1 MIPAIRSELL
11 RLRRR
16 TFQLGL
22 LLFVVIAALGSV
34 IALPNAGAA
43 ATEGPN
49 PGGAFV
55 TLADVAASDG
65 FAAGLHFVG
74 SLLGIVALAYWAISS
89 AQDHSSGLI
98 RLLVQ
103 AEPRR
108 WPLLGGKVIALSAW
122 TLAGTMLA
130 TVSASAV
137 ALAVSSGLEVD
148 SVAWGESPLW
158 AFFTSWIELSLAT
171 LAWGAAGLALAELT
185 RSQAAAIATGVA
197 YLLLGENVLLTATDN
212 AFTHLP
218 GQVLSAVTQG
228 GTTDVTLGSGV
239 ALTALYA
246 TAALVI
252 AAIRLVR
259 TDVTD

>member
-1 MIPAIRSELL
+1 MIPAIRSEVL

-16 TFQLGL
+16 TFHVGL
-22 LLFVVIAALGSV
+22 LLFVVIAALGSAV
-34 IALPNAGAA
+34 ALPNASDGP
-43 ATEGPN
+43 ATGPN
-49 PGGAFV
+49 PGGALV

-65 FAAGLHFVG
+65 FASGLHFVG

-108 WPLLGGKVIALSAW
+108 WPLLGGKVVALSAW
-122 TLAGTMLA
+122 TLAGTLLA
-130 TVSASAV
+130 TISASAV
-137 ALAVSSGLEVD
+137 ALAVAGGLEADTATWSDAPVT
-148 SVAWGESPLW
+148 
-158 AFFTSWIELSLAT
+158 AFLSSWIALSLPT
-171 LAWGAAGLALAELT
+171 LAWGTVGLALAELT

-197 YLLLGENVLLTATDN
+197 YLLLGENVLLTAADGS
-212 AFTHLP
+212 FTHLP

-228 GTTDVTLGSGV
+228 GTTDVPMGSGL
-239 ALTALYA
+239 ALTATYA
-246 TAALVI
+246 SVAVLLAT
-252 AAIRLVR
+252 IRLVR

>member
-1 MIPAIRSELL
+1 MIPAIRSEVL

-16 TFQLGL
+16 TFHLGL

-34 IALPNAGAA
+34 VALPSASAA
-43 ATEGPN
+43 PTDGPN

-55 TLADVAASDG
+55 TMADVAASDG

-74 SLLGIVALAYWAISS
+74 SLLGIVALAYWAISR

-108 WPLLGGKVIALSAW
+108 WPLLGGKVVAFSAW
-122 TLAGTMLA
+122 TLAGSLLA

-137 ALAVSSGLEVD
+137 ALAVSGALEVD
-148 SVAWGESPLW
+148 TAAWADAPVA
-158 AFFTSWIELSLAT
+158 AFLTSWIELSMPT
-171 LAWGAAGLALAELT
+171 LAWGAVGLALAELT

-228 GTTDVTLGSGV
+228 GTVDVTLASGV
-239 ALTALYA
+239 VLTAAYA
-246 TAALVI
+246 SVAVVI